1 MKFSPFKQHRAPA
14 DADLDITPFLSLMVV
29 LIPVLLVSVKFSLLA
44 QYDVHSEPLL
54 PQQEMVVQ
62 THDES
67 ASAPPYRL
75 VVTEEALTLTQGETT
90 HFEWQG
96 LSERKALVS
105 AFTEAINELNIQA
118 PLYIQL
124 QATHS
129 YQDMVSLLDV
139 LHQHESVFSSV
150 SITVKE
156 GL

>member
-1 MKFSPFKQHRAPA
+1 MKLSPFRQKKATA

-54 PQQEMVVQ
+54 PQSDVVTQ
-62 THDES
+62 AHDQS

-75 VVTEEALTLTQGETT
+75 VVTEDALTLYQGKKA

-96 LSERKALVS
+96 LSERDALVS
-105 AFTEAINELNIQA
+105 AFSEAINALDIQA
-118 PLYIQL
+118 PLFIQL

-129 YQDMVSLLDV
+129 YQEMVSLLDV
-139 LHQHESVFSSV
+139 LHQHQSVFSSV
-150 SITVKE
+150 SVDVKE

>member
-1 MKFSPFKQHRAPA
+1 MKFSPFKQNHTSA

-54 PQQEMVVQ
+54 PQQETVVQ
-62 THDES
+62 THDAS
-67 ASAPPYRL
+67 ASVPPYRL
-75 VVTEEALTLTQGETT
+75 VVKGDALTLFQGKKA

-96 LSERKALVS
+96 FSEREALVS
-105 AFTEAINELNIQA
+105 AFTKAIDELQIQA